1 MVTREIPYDFVF
13 YTKIALNCAKI
24 HRSKVALDSI
34 DRNFRE
40 RIPYELQAPKI
51 AYIWPIENVWAIEN
65 QNLDEK
71 VFHNIAELRAGIR
84 ASWCRVSNNK
94 TLCKDL
100 ISSIPKRLKAVIKK
114 KGNLTRSPRRTTAK
128 YYKL

>member
-1 MVTREIPYDFVF
+1 MFF
-13 YTKIALNCAKI
+13 FTKFILNCAKI
-24 HRSKVALDSI
+24 HRLKVALDSI

-65 QNLDEK
+65 QNLDGK

-84 ASWCRVSNNK
+84 ASWRRISNNK
-94 TLCKDL
+94 TLCNDL

-114 KGNLTRSPRRTTAK
+114 KGNQIIKKDYS
-128 YYKL
+128 

>member
-1 MVTREIPYDFVF
+1 MFF
-13 YTKIALNCAKI
+13 TKFLLKCAKI
-24 HRSKVALDSI
+24 QRSKVALDSI

-65 QNLDEK
+65 QNLDGK

-84 ASWCRVSNNK
+84 ASWRRISNK
-94 TLCKDL
+94 TLCNDL
-100 ISSIPKRLKAVIKK
+100 ISSISNRLKAVIKK
-114 KGNLTRSPRRTTAK
+114 KGNQIIRNDYS
-128 YYKL
+128 